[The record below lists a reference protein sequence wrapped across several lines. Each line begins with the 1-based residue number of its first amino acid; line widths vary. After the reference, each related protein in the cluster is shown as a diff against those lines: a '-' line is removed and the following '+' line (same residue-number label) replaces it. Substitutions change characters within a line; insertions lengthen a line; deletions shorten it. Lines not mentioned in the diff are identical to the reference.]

1 MSLRV
6 KACRVRERSSSRA
19 GAREEGREWRGG
31 PGGDRQKQA
40 GMYACMY
47 CGCLIL
53 VTTACVPGEGVD
65 GFSRK
70 SFKRFKTSNVMP
82 GPVRFLTFCE
92 VPVRFT
98 VTVL

>member
-1 MSLRV
+1 MGI
-6 KACRVRERSSSRA
+6 VRSA
-19 GAREEGREWRGG
+19 
-31 PGGDRQKQA
+31 QA

-47 CGCLIL
+47 GECLI
-53 VTTACVPGEGVD
+53 TTACVPGEGVD
-65 GFSRK
+65 GLSRK

-98 VTVL
+98 VL